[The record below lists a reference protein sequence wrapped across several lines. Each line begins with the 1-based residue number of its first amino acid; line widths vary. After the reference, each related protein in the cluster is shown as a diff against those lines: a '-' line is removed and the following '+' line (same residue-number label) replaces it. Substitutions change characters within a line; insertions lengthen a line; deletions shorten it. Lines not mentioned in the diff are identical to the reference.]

1 MKFTMAPIDV
11 VLLQRGKEANYD
23 YDIFLFLESNIDTSY
38 KFMGYVLWHKLPLNI
53 ILKLLRLLLHIN
65 CCVFSFFLTNID
77 LIYIFCT
84 YQFQDFFFLPGSV
97 NHNNHF
103 FFSFWLVNLPFNIYN
118 ML

>member
-38 KFMGYVLWHKLPLNI
+38 KFMGYVLWHKLPVNI
-53 ILKLLRLLLHIN
+53 ILKLLRVLLHIN

-77 LIYIFCT
+77 LFYIFCT
-84 YQFQDFFFLPGSV
+84 YQFQDFFFFLV
-97 NHNNHF
+97 LLIIIIIF
-103 FFSFWLVNLPFNIYN
+103 FFFWLVNLPFNIYN